1 MRNVLKKT
9 LLATAVAS
17 AALASSAAMAEVTG
31 NVSVVSKY
39 VLRGITTA
47 MENNNTAIQGGL
59 DYASE
64 SGFYAGYWGS
74 NLSYSLS
81 TDADTPETG
90 FENDFYAGYAGEAGS
105 FSYDVGLIYYYYMGV
120 DDADAPELAASVG
133 FGPVTLGMKYLM
145 DDVIWGNEGD
155 IYWTASAGTDLPMD
169 FSLSGTLGFYTY
181 DDDDAGNDFIPNGT
195 TTEDSGFRHLDLTLS
210 HPLADTGADM
220 SMTYIVGGKDRGGND
235 QGDTVVFGIS
245 YGF

>member
-1 MRNVLKKT
+1 MRNVLQKT

-47 MENNNTAIQGGL
+47 MENDNTAIQGGL
-59 DYASE
+59 DYGHE

-74 NLSYSLS
+74 NLSYSAS
-81 TDADTPETG
+81 DDDDTPETG
-90 FENDFYAGYAGEAGS
+90 FENDFYAGYAGEVGS
-105 FSYDVGLIYYYYMGV
+105 FSYDIGLIYYYYMGV
-120 DDADAPELAASVG
+120 DDADTPELAASVG
-133 FGPVTLGMKYLM
+133 FGPVTVGMKYLM

-155 IYWTASAGTDLPMD
+155 IYWTVSAATDLPMD

-181 DDDDAGNDFIPNGT
+181 EEDDNADLGT
-195 TTEDSGFRHLDLTLS
+195 PTTEDSGFRHLDLTLS

-220 SMTYIVGGKDRGGND
+220 SMTYIVGGEDRGGND